1 MPALHSRP
9 DVNTRMFLFCSTLL
23 YIYKALRIS
32 CLSSR
37 FRISL
42 PSVLQF
48 KTKPLEV
55 SGIVR

>member
-23 YIYKALRIS
+23 YIYIRRCGLLA
-32 CLSSR
+32 SR
-37 FRISL
+37 FRIYF